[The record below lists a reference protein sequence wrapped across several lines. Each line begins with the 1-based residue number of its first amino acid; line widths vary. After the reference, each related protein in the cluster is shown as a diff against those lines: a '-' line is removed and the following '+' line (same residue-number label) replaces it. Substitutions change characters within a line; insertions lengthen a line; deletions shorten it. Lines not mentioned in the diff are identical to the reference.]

1 MKTKIFMFIIIS
13 TLLLSGCHNNDANNN
28 YYSDI
33 YFNSSKSDC
42 DILKIATDAKALNDA
57 ELFKENMRIEGYQ
70 GGYLLIA
77 EGRDYLHLADT
88 TTAEPVMTIEYT
100 TSYDV
105 YGSYFY
111 YLPNDSRGVHC
122 LNLITGDDEKLLES
136 SYSNIYLDETGA
148 VWLIDSYNRIY
159 KYSGSGQVSDAVA
172 GNAEDM
178 FAVRSGQLYYSS
190 RRETGEYDII
200 NIDIASGQSETI
212 YQFSESFYGMS
223 VLNDN
228 VNICGCNKLPDGSSV
243 NVMLEILPDK
253 TVTEKTFG
261 GMSYIS
267 TWENAISFK
276 NENKVTIVKDDGKIF
291 NLNWPG
297 PYSPSTYYFLIVYD
311 NYATLFLENSQLDIL
326 NFTDGSVTTI
336 K

>member
-1 MKTKIFMFIIIS
+1 MKTKICIFIIIIS
-13 TLLLSGCHNNDANNN
+13 TLLLSGCNSTATNS

-33 YFNSSKSDC
+33 YFNSSRSDC
-42 DILKIATDAKALNDA
+42 DILKIAADTKDLNEA
-57 ELFKENMRIEGYQ
+57 EIIRESMRIEGYQ

-77 EGRDYLHLADT
+77 EGRDCLHLADPA
-88 TTAEPVMTIEYT
+88 TAEPVMTIEYT
-100 TSYDV
+100 DSYDV

-111 YLPNDSRGVHC
+111 YLPSDSRGVHC
-122 LNLITGDDEKLLES
+122 LNLETGDDEKLLES
-136 SYSNIYLDETGA
+136 SYSNIYLDESGT
-148 VWLIDSYNRIY
+148 VWLIDSNNRIY

-172 GNAEDM
+172 DNAEDM
-178 FAVRSGQLYYSS
+178 FAVRNGQLYYSS
-190 RRETGEYDII
+190 RRTTGEYDII
-200 NIDIASGQSETI
+200 NIDIASGKSETI

-228 VNICGCNKLPDGSSV
+228 VYICGTSKLPDGSSV

-253 TVTEKTFG
+253 TVTEKNFD
-261 GMSYIS
+261 GMSYIT

-276 NENKVTIVKDDGKIF
+276 NQNKVTIVKDDGKIF
-291 NLNWPG
+291 NLNWPE
-297 PYSPSTYYFLIVYD
+297 PYSPSTYYFLTVYD